1 MLQDALRKALSGK
14 EELVASSPK
23 VPPNT
28 SPSTGLQL
36 PLPED
41 SEWAEWM
48 PNLPSGASLGRWQSD
63 TVRRL
68 KELKAQGRR
77 KDARALAGARDQFL
91 KRREKAAW
99 RAAKRR
105 WTELGWSEKL
115 YRRLK
120 SEDFDGAK
128 VAEKL
133 HTRRADNIGSEGQDA
148 ILGWLRR
155 K

>member
-14 EELVASSPK
+14 EGLATASSK
-23 VPPNT
+23 APPSE
-28 SPSTGLQL
+28 SPTTGIEL

-41 SEWAEWM
+41 SEWARWM
-48 PNLPSGASLGRWQSD
+48 PAVPAGASLGRWQSD
-63 TVRRL
+63 TARRL

-91 KRREKAAW
+91 KRRDKVAW

-105 WTELGWSEKL
+105 WTALGWSEKL

-133 HTRRADNIGSEGQDA
+133 HTRRADSIGSDGQEA
-148 ILGWLRR
+148 ILTWLRR